1 MKIMN
6 HMINLRIIS
15 VLKSK
20 IMTIKNITI
29 ASRESPLA
37 IWQAEHIKSKIIRLF
52 PDIKI
57 NIKGFKTQGDVL
69 LDQSL
74 ATIGGKGLFIKEL
87 EQALLDKKADL
98 AVHSMKDLPMD
109 ISDEFQLIAITKRE
123 DPRDAFISNNFNS
136 LDDMPKGSIVGT
148 SSLRRQSQIK
158 AKYPNLI
165 IKPLRG
171 NLQTRLNKLD
181 KKQYDA
187 IILAAAGLIRLGL
200 KDKIKTH
207 LEPKISIPAAGQ
219 GALGIEVLKG
229 NEELNKILKTLN
241 DDDASRCVLAE
252 RAVSRSLGGS
262 CTIPLGAYASI
273 SNNNLIIKGFV
284 ASPDG
289 AQIIHAETM
298 GNKSDFYK
306 IGENLSQLLIDK
318 GAKEILSIL

>member
-1 MKIMN
+1 MA
-6 HMINLRIIS
+6 
-15 VLKSK
+15 
-20 IMTIKNITI
+20 IKNITI

-37 IWQAEHIKSKIIRLF
+37 IWQAKYVQSKINHLY

-57 NIKGFKTQGDVL
+57 NIKGFKTQGDIL

-109 ISDEFQLIAITKRE
+109 IPDEFQLIAITERE

-136 LDDMPKGSIVGT
+136 LNDMPKGTIVGT

-158 AKYPNLI
+158 AKYPDLI
-165 IKPLRG
+165 IEPLRG

-181 KKQYDA
+181 KKQYGA

-200 KDKIKTH
+200 KDRIKKY
-207 LEPKISIPAAGQ
+207 LETKISIPAIGQ
-219 GALGIEVLKG
+219 GALGIEVLAG
-229 NEELNKILKTLN
+229 NKELNKMLATLN
-241 DDDASRCVLAE
+241 DDDTSRCVLAE
-252 RAVSRSLGGS
+252 RLVSRSLAGN
-262 CTIPLGAYASI
+262 CTVPLGAYASI
-273 SNNNLIIKGFV
+273 SNDDFIIKGFV

-289 AQIIHAETM
+289 SQIIHAETK

-306 IGENLSQLLIDK
+306 LGEALSQILIDK
-318 GAKEILSIL
+318 GAKDILSSL